1 VTNIIRAV
9 LADDEALLRDH
20 LKALL
25 AECWPELVIAG
36 EAGNGVQAL
45 QLIETLQPDIAF
57 LDIKMPKPGGLDVA
71 REVAG
76 QCHLVFVT
84 AYDKF
89 ALQAFEAEA
98 VDYLLKPVTSE
109 RLTSCIKRL
118 QKRMGQPAPD
128 LQKLIDLLKTPS
140 SEDYTQWIRA
150 SCQDEVHV
158 IAIADVLYF
167 QSADKYTTVFTAE
180 REYIVRTSLKELES
194 RLDPTQF
201 WRIHRS
207 TLVSVQHIASSK
219 KNLAGLTTVF
229 LRDNK
234 TTLPV
239 SRAYQYL
246 FKAE

>member
-1 VTNIIRAV
+1 MTNIIRAV
-9 LADDEALLRDH
+9 LADDEAPLRDH
-20 LKALL
+20 LKTLL

-36 EAGNGVQAL
+36 EAGNGVEAL
-45 QLIETLQPDIAF
+45 QLIETLQPDIAL
-57 LDIKMPKPGGLDVA
+57 LDIKMPKPSGLDVA

-84 AYDKF
+84 AYDEY

-109 RLTSCIKRL
+109 RLMTCIERL
-118 QKRMGQPAPD
+118 QKRIGQPAPD
-128 LQKLIDLLKTPS
+128 LKKLIDLLKTPS
-140 SEDYTQWIRA
+140 TEDYTQWIRA

-158 IAIADVLYF
+158 IAISDVLYF
-167 QSADKYTTVFTAE
+167 QSADKYTSVFTAE

-194 RLDPTQF
+194 RLDPAQF

-207 TLVSVQHIASSK
+207 TLVSVQQIASSR
-219 KNLAGLTTVF
+219 KNLAGLTKIS
-229 LRDNK
+229 LRANK
-234 TTLPV
+234 IVLPV
-239 SRAYQYL
+239 SRAYQHL

>member
-1 VTNIIRAV
+1 MSYTIRAV
-9 LADDEALLRDH
+9 LADDEAPLRNH

-36 EAGNGVQAL
+36 EAGNGLEAL
-45 QLIETLQPDIAF
+45 QLIETLHPDIAF
-57 LDIKMPKPGGLDVA
+57 LDIKMPSPNGLDVA

-84 AYDKF
+84 AYDEF

-98 VDYLLKPVTSE
+98 VDYLLKPVIRE
-109 RLTSCIKRL
+109 RLMPCIERL
-118 QKRMGQPAPD
+118 QKRIGQPAPD
-128 LQKLIDLLKTPS
+128 LQKLIDLLKAPL
-140 SEDYTQWIRA
+140 SEGYTQWIRA

-158 IAIADVLYF
+158 IATADVLYF

-194 RLDPTQF
+194 RLDPAQF

-207 TLVSVQHIASSK
+207 TLVSVQQIASSK
-219 KNLAGLTTVF
+219 KSTLGMTSVF
-229 LRDNK
+229 LRDNE

-239 SRAYQYL
+239 SRAYQHL